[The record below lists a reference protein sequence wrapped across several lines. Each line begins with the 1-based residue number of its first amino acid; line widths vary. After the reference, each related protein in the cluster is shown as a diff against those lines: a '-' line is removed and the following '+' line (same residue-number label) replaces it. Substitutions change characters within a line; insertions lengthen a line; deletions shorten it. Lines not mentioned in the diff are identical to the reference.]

1 MYVGVEMSPRLQLFV
16 EDAICIRSSRRCVRN
31 SDSSGQNFFMKESP
45 NITFIWVYHRQ
56 SCSICSFH

>member
-31 SDSSGQNFFMKESP
+31 SDSSGQNFLLYEKKPKHHIHLGISSSELLDM
-45 NITFIWVYHRQ
+45 
-56 SCSICSFH
+56 

>member
-31 SDSSGQNFFMKESP
+31 SDSSGQNFFM
-45 NITFIWVYHRQ
+45 
-56 SCSICSFH
+56 